1 MDGDPMSGQQIF
13 VKTLTGK
20 TITLDVE
27 GSDSIENVKQKI
39 QDREGYAPDMLRL
52 LFAGKQLEDG
62 RTLADYNVVKESVLQ
77 LGFRTG
83 TVNYLGLLTSSPPVL
98 GADHLAHLEPGS
110 SISQR
115 VTGISGGEYVLS
127 FYAQGS
133 VNFAVECFDAA
144 DASLGTTSGT
154 VGTDPISYGSLD
166 LTPFSVP
173 VTAPAGAVAA
183 DIRFICDAATL
194 QSAFGQSIALDLV
207 EFRTA

>member
-1 MDGDPMSGQQIF
+1 MSMQIF
-13 VKTLTGK
+13 VKWLTGR
-20 TITLDVE
+20 TITLDVDS
-27 GSDSIENVKQKI
+27 SDSIENVKTKI
-39 QDREGYAPDMLRL
+39 TDKEGLAPDMQRL
-52 LFAGKQLEDG
+52 LFAGRQLEDG
-62 RTLADYNVVKESVLQ
+62 RTLSDYNIQKESSLQ
-77 LGFRTG
+77 LGLQTG
-83 TVNYLGLLTSSPPVL
+83 TVTYEALLGTTAPPL
-98 GADHLAHLEPGS
+98 GADHFAFMAPGS
-110 SISQR
+110 TLSQR
-115 VTGISGGEYVLS
+115 VTGVEAGDYVLS

>member
-1 MDGDPMSGQQIF
+1 MSMQIF
-13 VKTLTGK
+13 VKSLTGR
-20 TITLDVE
+20 TITLDVNS
-27 GSDSIENVKQKI
+27 SDSIENVKTKI
-39 QDREGYAPDMLRL
+39 TDKEGLAPDMQRL
-52 LFAGKQLEDG
+52 LFAGRQLEDG
-62 RTLADYNVVKESVLQ
+62 RTLSDYNIQKESSLQ
-77 LGFRTG
+77 LGLQTG
-83 TVNYLGLLTSSPPVL
+83 TVTYEALLGTTAPPL
-98 GADHLAHLEPGS
+98 GADHFAFMAPGS
-110 SISQR
+110 TLSQR
-115 VTGISGGEYVLS
+115 VTGVEAGDYVLS

>member
-1 MDGDPMSGQQIF
+1 MSMQIF
-13 VKTLTGK
+13 VKWLTGR
-20 TITLDVE
+20 TITLDVDS
-27 GSDSIENVKQKI
+27 SDSIENVKTKI
-39 QDREGYAPDMLRL
+39 TDKEGLAPDMQRL

-62 RTLADYNVVKESVLQ
+62 RTLADYNVQKESSLQ
-77 LGFRTG
+77 LGLQTG
-83 TVNYLGLLTSSPPVL
+83 TVTYEALLGTTAPPL
-98 GADHLAHLEPGS
+98 GADHFAFMAPGS
-110 SISQR
+110 TLSQR
-115 VTGISGGEYVLS
+115 VTGVEAGDYVLS

-173 VTAPAGAVAA
+173 VTAPTGAVAA

>member
-1 MDGDPMSGQQIF
+1 MSGQQIF
-13 VKTLTGK
+13 VQTLTGK
-20 TITLDVE
+20 YITLDVE

-39 QDREGYAPDMLRL
+39 QDKEGYAPDMLRL

-83 TVNYLGLLTSSPPVL
+83 TVNYFGLLTSSPPVL
-98 GADHLAHLEPGS
+98 GAEHLAHLEPGS

-144 DASLGTTSGT
+144 DVSLGATSGT
-154 VGTDPISYGSLD
+154 VSSGPVDNAAD
-166 LTPFSVP
+166 MAPFSVP

-183 DIRFICDAATL
+183 SISFTPDPAGPNGGN
-194 QSAFGQSIALDLV
+194 AFNGSILLDLV
-207 EFRTA
+207 EFRKA

>member
-1 MDGDPMSGQQIF
+1 MSMQIF
-13 VKTLTGK
+13 VKWLTGR
-20 TITLDVE
+20 TITLDVDS
-27 GSDSIENVKQKI
+27 SDSIENVKTKI
-39 QDREGYAPDMLRL
+39 TDKEGLAPDMQRL
-52 LFAGKQLEDG
+52 LFAGRQLEDG
-62 RTLADYNVVKESVLQ
+62 RTLSDYNIQKESSLQ
-77 LGFRTG
+77 LGLQTG
-83 TVNYLGLLTSSPPVL
+83 TVTYEALLGTTAPPL
-98 GADHLAHLEPGS
+98 GADHFAFMAPGS
-110 SISQR
+110 TLSQR
-115 VTGISGGEYVLS
+115 VTGVEAGDYVLS

-194 QSAFGQSIALDLV
+194 QSSFGQSIALDLV